1 MGRSE
6 RGIRVGN
13 IPMIA
18 VVEIQ
23 ETRQGL
29 VRVSG
34 RMLSRPKEG
43 YKKTSR

>member
-1 MGRSE
+1 
-6 RGIRVGN
+6 
-13 IPMIA
+13 MIA

-34 RMLSRPKEG
+34 RMLNRPKGG
-43 YKKTSR
+43 YKKTSRQEDKNDFKK